1 VIPMSDEG
9 IPLEEAPYGEYL
21 KILRKEGYT
30 AEADEFEEQF
40 TRIFHDLGY
49 TKEDLLATSLKSVQ
63 EVVEIYSEEVQ
74 RQMAAAISAPQNI
87 HISGTALAGKDVD
100 DETVNR
106 VAATQMRKHEDR
118 MAAMRMLYG

>member
-1 VIPMSDEG
+1 MAMSDEG

-63 EVVEIYSEEVQ
+63 EIVEIYSEEVQ
-74 RQMAAAISAPQNI
+74 RQMAAAISAPRNI
-87 HISGTALAGKDVD
+87 PISGTVLAGKNVD
-100 DETVNR
+100 EETVNR
-106 VAATQMRKHEDR
+106 VAAIQLRRHEEEKAR
-118 MAAMRMLYG
+118 MMFG